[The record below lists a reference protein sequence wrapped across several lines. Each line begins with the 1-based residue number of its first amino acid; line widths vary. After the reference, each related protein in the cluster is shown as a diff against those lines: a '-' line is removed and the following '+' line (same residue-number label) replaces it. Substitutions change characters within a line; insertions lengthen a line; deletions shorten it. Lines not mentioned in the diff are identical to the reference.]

1 MKVSTQQF
9 YDKSLNNLQKAQS
22 EAAKSNEQLSTGKAL
37 VRPSDDTLKLRSV
50 ANIDRAISAVENH
63 NSNVDS
69 LMNRFSLE
77 ESIVL
82 SATDVSARLKELAIQ
97 ASNATYSYDDRRIM
111 ATEARSLRNHLFA
124 LANSKDT
131 NGGAMFGGS
140 RTSSDPFIELVDGRV
155 SYVGDDQVLK
165 VEVGED
171 RLLSKN
177 RPGLQVFAG
186 VIRTDHA
193 GDEENVGFFDVIDDF
208 VDSLKNPRKTEI
220 TISVDGISDNN
231 GSLIING
238 VEISQVADRPG
249 VDEVVRLINL
259 ESDRT
264 NVIASLG
271 ANGELKVE
279 NKDGF
284 EGDEIVFGDE
294 PGLFLNISGSVGPSK
309 ESKLWER
316 SISEI
321 SSLHDSLSVAIG
333 RLGSELNSA
342 EYQKDLNLNAE
353 VRLKQLKS
361 TEVDVDFAEVVSRFN
376 AELARLEASQA
387 AFAKLSR
394 LSLFEYL

>member
-69 LMNRFSLE
+69 LLNRFSLE

-82 SATDVSARLKELAIQ
+82 SATDVTARLKELAIQ
-97 ASNATYSYDDRRIM
+97 ASNATYSYADRKIM
-111 ATEARSLRNHLFA
+111 ATEATSLRNHLFA

-140 RTSSDPFIELVDGRV
+140 RTGSDPFIELADGRV

-165 VEVGED
+165 VEVGEG
-171 RLLSKN
+171 RLLAKN
-177 RPGLQVFAG
+177 RPGSQVFVG
-186 VIRTDHA
+186 VIRTDYA

-220 TISVDGISDNN
+220 TVSVDGISDNN

-238 VEISQVADRPG
+238 VEISQAADRPG
-249 VDEVVRLINL
+249 VEEIVRLINL
-259 ESDRT
+259 EADRT
-264 NVIASLG
+264 NVVASLE

-279 NKDGF
+279 NKNGF
-284 EGDEIVFGDE
+284 EGDEIVFGNE
-294 PGLFLNISGSVGPSK
+294 PGLFLNISGSVGPSE

-316 SISEI
+316 SISEVG
-321 SSLHDSLSVAIG
+321 SLHDSLSVAIG

-361 TEVDVDFAEVVSRFN
+361 AEVDVDFAEVVSRFN

>member
-69 LMNRFSLE
+69 LLNRFSLE

-82 SATDVSARLKELAIQ
+82 SATDVTARLKELAIQ
-97 ASNATYSYDDRRIM
+97 ASNATYSYADRKIM
-111 ATEARSLRNHLFA
+111 ATEATSLRNHLFA

-140 RTSSDPFIELVDGRV
+140 RTVSDPFIELADGRV

-171 RLLSKN
+171 RLLAKN
-177 RPGLQVFAG
+177 RPGSQVFVG
-186 VIRTDHA
+186 VIRTDYA

-220 TISVDGISDNN
+220 TVSVDGISDNN

-238 VEISQVADRPG
+238 VEISQAADRPG
-249 VDEVVRLINL
+249 VEEIVRLINL
-259 ESDRT
+259 EADRT
-264 NVIASLG
+264 NVVASLE

-279 NKDGF
+279 NKNGF

-294 PGLFLNISGSVGPSK
+294 PGLFLNISGSVGPSE

-316 SISEI
+316 SISEVG
-321 SSLHDSLSVAIG
+321 SLHDSLSVAIG

>member
-9 YDKSLNNLQKAQS
+9 YEKSLNNLQKAQS

-37 VRPSDDTLKLRSV
+37 VRPSDDTLKLRAV

-69 LMNRFSLE
+69 LLNRFSLE

-82 SATDVSARLKELAIQ
+82 SATDVTARLRELAIQ
-97 ASNATYSYDDRRIM
+97 ASNATYSHDDRRIM
-111 ATEARSLRNHLFA
+111 ATEATSLREHLLA
-124 LANSKDT
+124 LSNSKDT

-140 RTSSDPFIELVDGRV
+140 RTKNDPFVELVDGRV

-165 VEVGED
+165 VEVGEG

-177 RPGLQVFAG
+177 RTGLQVFAG
-186 VIRTDHA
+186 VIRPDHS
-193 GDEENVGFFDVIDDF
+193 GDEEYVGFFDVIDDF
-208 VDSLKNPRKTEI
+208 IDSLKSPRKTEI
-220 TISVDGISDNN
+220 TITVDDISDND
-231 GSLIING
+231 GSLTING
-238 VEISQVADRPG
+238 VEISQAADRPTQE
-249 VDEVVRLINL
+249 DIVRLINL

-271 ANGELKVE
+271 ANGVLKVE
-279 NKDGF
+279 NKNGF
-284 EGDEIVFGDE
+284 EGDEIIFGDE
-294 PGLFLNISGSVGPSK
+294 TGLFSNINGSVGPSE

-321 SSLHDSLSVAIG
+321 GSLHDSLSVAIG

-353 VRLKQLKS
+353 VRLKELKS
-361 TEVDVDFAEVVSRFN
+361 SEVDVDFAEVVSRFN
-376 AELARLEASQA
+376 SELARLEASQA

>member
-69 LMNRFSLE
+69 LLNRFSLE

-82 SATDVSARLKELAIQ
+82 SATDVTARLKELAIQ
-97 ASNATYSYDDRRIM
+97 ASNATYSVADRKIM
-111 ATEARSLRNHLFA
+111 ATEATSLRNHLFA

-140 RTSSDPFIELVDGRV
+140 RTGSDPFIELADGRV

-171 RLLSKN
+171 RLLAKN
-177 RPGLQVFAG
+177 RPGSQVFAG
-186 VIRTDHA
+186 VIRTDYA

-208 VDSLKNPRKTEI
+208 VDSLKNPSKTEI
-220 TISVDGISDNN
+220 TVSVDGMSDNN

-238 VEISQVADRPG
+238 VEISQAADRPG
-249 VDEVVRLINL
+249 VEEIVRLINL
-259 ESDRT
+259 EADRT
-264 NVIASLG
+264 NVVASLE

-279 NKDGF
+279 NKNGF

-294 PGLFLNISGSVGPSK
+294 PGLLLNISGSVGPSE

-316 SISEI
+316 SISEVG
-321 SSLHDSLSVAIG
+321 SLHDSLSVAIG

-361 TEVDVDFAEVVSRFN
+361 AEVDVDFAEVVSRFN

>member
-50 ANIDRAISAVENH
+50 ANIDRAISAVKNH
-63 NSNVDS
+63 NGNVDS
-69 LMNRFSLE
+69 LLNRFSLE

-82 SATDVSARLKELAIQ
+82 SATDVTARLKELAIQ

-111 ATEARSLRNHLFA
+111 ATEAASLRNHLFA

-140 RTSSDPFIELVDGRV
+140 RTGSDPFVELADGRV

-171 RLLSKN
+171 RLLAKN

-186 VIRTDHA
+186 VIRTDYA
-193 GDEENVGFFDVIDDF
+193 GDEQNVGFFDVIDDF
-208 VDSLKNPRKTEI
+208 VDSLKNPSKTEI
-220 TISVDGISDNN
+220 TVSVDGMSDNN

-238 VEISQVADRPG
+238 VEISQAADRPG
-249 VDEVVRLINL
+249 VEEIVRLINL

-264 NVIASLG
+264 NVIASLE

-279 NKDGF
+279 NKNGF

-294 PGLFLNISGSVGPSK
+294 PGLFLNISGPVGPSE

-316 SISEI
+316 SISEVG
-321 SSLHDSLSVAIG
+321 SLHDSLSVAIG

>member
-69 LMNRFSLE
+69 LLNRFSLE

-82 SATDVSARLKELAIQ
+82 SATDVTARLKELAIQ

-111 ATEARSLRNHLFA
+111 ATEATSLRHHLFA

-140 RTSSDPFIELVDGRV
+140 RTGSDPFIELVNGRV

-186 VIRTDHA
+186 VIRTDYA

-208 VDSLKNPRKTEI
+208 VDSLNNPRKTEI
-220 TISVDGISDNN
+220 TISADDISDNN

-238 VEISQVADRPG
+238 VEISQAADRPG
-249 VDEVVRLINL
+249 VDEIVRLINL

-264 NVIASLG
+264 NVIASLE

-279 NKDGF
+279 NKNGF

-294 PGLFLNISGSVGPSK
+294 PGLFLNISGSVGPSE

-321 SSLHDSLSVAIG
+321 GSLHDSLSVAIG

-361 TEVDVDFAEVVSRFN
+361 SEVDVDFAEVVSRFN